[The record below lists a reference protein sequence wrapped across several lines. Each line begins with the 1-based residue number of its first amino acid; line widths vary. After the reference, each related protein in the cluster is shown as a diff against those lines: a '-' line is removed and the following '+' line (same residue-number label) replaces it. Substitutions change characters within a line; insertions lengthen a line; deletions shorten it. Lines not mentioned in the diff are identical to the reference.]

1 MYNSIMEI
9 PIRDLAAYSAI
20 FGFFAFAWF
29 GWAQENP
36 PEKLRPLLGAL
47 SILSAVIAGLGG
59 YLLYTNY
66 SADSSLQTDGDYMIF
81 GVIVA
86 LELIL
91 SALGSLVLIK
101 TNRSAYVASWISL
114 VVAVHF
120 IPLVFIFNDPWLY
133 LLAGAIIVCVFA
145 SLKPMVRMNLK
156 PNTFICIATGAIV
169 LLFAVRGLALF
180 FLESAS

>member
-1 MYNSIMEI
+1 MYTSIMEI
-9 PIRDLAAYSAI
+9 PIRDLAAYAAI

-36 PEKLRPLLGAL
+36 PTKLRPLLGAL

-66 SADSSLQTDGDYMIF
+66 SADSSLQTDGDYMVF

-133 LLAGAIIVCVFA
+133 LLAGAIIVSVFG
-145 SLKPMVRMNLK
+145 SIKPMVRMNLR